1 MAPCEE
7 EWQFPEIIELNCGN
21 RGRWR
26 VVGTSSFLDGF
37 SLPIQQP
44 LLPLSFRLRRKPRQ
58 HQWRGLFETRC
69 GLSRADWLKHLV
81 HA

>member
-1 MAPCEE
+1 MS
-7 EWQFPEIIELNCGN
+7 IIFSIH
-21 RGRWR
+21 R
-26 VVGTSSFLDGF
+26 GF
-37 SLPIQQP
+37 SVKRLVLACLTPEPLSGECLFFRGYRFPIEQP